1 MTMYAI
7 TADRAPART
16 YPHANAAARPDAPL
30 YSRNGDATCRVRPE
44 SCAFLDSGRDCGS
57 LPLRTRTSF

>member
-7 TADRAPART
+7 TADRAFVRT
-16 YPHANAAARPDAPL
+16 YTRASAAARSAATL
-30 YSRNGDATCRVRPE
+30 HARCVYATCRVRPE
-44 SCAFLDSGRDCGS
+44 GCAFLDSGRDCGS